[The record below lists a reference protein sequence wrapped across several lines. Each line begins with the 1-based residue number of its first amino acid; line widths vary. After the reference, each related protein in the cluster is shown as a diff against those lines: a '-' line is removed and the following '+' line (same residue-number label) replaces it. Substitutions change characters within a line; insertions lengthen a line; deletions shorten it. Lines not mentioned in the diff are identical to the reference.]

1 MRTGE
6 IVLVTIAAFMNGSEL
21 GGRLWRAA
29 FAFVLS
35 LGLSLPATAGAQTFN
50 RQAEWSDSFDATL
63 PEVRAVNSL
72 QPTLS
77 PEALGRMQLAIQRYR
92 VLQASGGWPVITPTS
107 RTALR
112 LGSRDKVVSALR
124 ERLAASGDLR
134 QVSGRTDVY
143 DSYVA
148 AAVRR
153 FQLRHGLTANGMLDQ
168 PTIDALNVP
177 VSVRLRQLE
186 MNLGRI
192 QEASSDLADRYVLVN
207 IPAAEIEAVE
217 NGRVRSRHTAVVGK
231 IDRPSPILTS
241 RVHELNFNPYWTV
254 PVSIIRRDLIPK
266 VKKDPSYLADQ
277 RIKIYRWGNT
287 EREYHYTEIDWNTDE
302 ATQYMFRQEPGELNS
317 LGTVKINF
325 HNQHQVYLHDT
336 PQKSLFG
343 DGARFHSSGCVRVQN
358 VRELITWLVRPN
370 GWDRSQVDAT
380 IRSGQRLDVK
390 LDRQTQIK
398 FAYITA
404 WVNADGVVH
413 FRDDIYG
420 RDGMNTAS
428 LQ

>member
-1 MRTGE
+1 M
-6 IVLVTIAAFMNGSEL
+6 AL
-21 GGRLWRAA
+21 GAGFLAP
-29 FAFVLS
+29 S
-35 LGLSLPATAGAQTFN
+35 LATAQNLQLN

-63 PEVRAVNSL
+63 PEVNAVNSL

-77 PEALGRMQLAIQRYR
+77 PEALGRMELAIQRYR
-92 VLQASGGWPVITPTS
+92 VLAASGGWPIITPTS

-112 LGSRDKVVSALR
+112 LGSRDKVVTVLR

-134 QVSGRTDVY
+134 QVGGRSDVF

-148 AAVRR
+148 AGLRR
-153 FQLRHGLTANGMLDQ
+153 FQLRHGLPANGMLDQ

-177 VSVRLRQLE
+177 VDVRLRQLE
-186 MNLGRI
+186 MNMGRI
-192 QEASSDLADRYVLVN
+192 SEASSDLADRYVLVN

-231 IDRPSPILTS
+231 VDRPSPTLTS
-241 RVHELNFNPYWTV
+241 RVHEINFNPHWTV

-266 VKKDPSYLADQ
+266 VNKDPSYLADQ
-277 RIKIYRWGNT
+277 KIRIYRWGNT
-287 EREYHYTEIDWNTDE
+287 EREYSYTEIDWTTDE
-302 ATQYMFRQEPGELNS
+302 ATQYMFRQDPGELNS

-358 VRELITWLVRPN
+358 VRELITWLLRPN
-370 GWDRSQVDAT
+370 GWDRGQVDAV
-380 IRSGQRLDVK
+380 IRSGQQLDVK
-390 LDRQTQIK
+390 VEQPTQIK

-413 FRDDIYG
+413 FRDDIYD
-420 RDGMNTAS
+420 RDGAGA
-428 LQ
+428 LALR

>member
-1 MRTGE
+1 MRRFSAALAAL
-6 IVLVTIAAFMNGSEL
+6 VLAPSLAL
-21 GGRLWRAA
+21 GQ
-29 FAFVLS
+29 
-35 LGLSLPATAGAQTFN
+35 TAFN
-50 RQAEWSDSFDATL
+50 RQAEWSDAFDATL

-72 QPTLS
+72 APTLA
-77 PEALGRMQLAIQRYR
+77 PETLGRMQLAIARYR
-92 VLQASGGWPVITPTS
+92 QLSAAGGWPLLRPTS

-112 LGSRDKVVSALR
+112 IGSRDRLVTTLR
-124 ERLAASGDLR
+124 ERLIASGDLR
-134 QVSGRTDVY
+134 QVGGRSNVY
-143 DSYVA
+143 DSYVQG
-148 AAVRR
+148 AVKR
-153 FQLRHGLTANGMLDQ
+153 FQLRHGLRSTGILDQ
-168 PTIDALNVP
+168 PTINAMNVP

-192 QEASSDLADRYVLVN
+192 SEKSGKLADRYVLVN

-217 NGRVRSRHTAVVGK
+217 AGRVRSRHTAVVGK
-231 IDRPSPILTS
+231 VDRPSPILTS
-241 RVHELNFNPYWTV
+241 QVHELNFNPYWTV

-266 VKKDPSYLADQ
+266 MQEDPSYLADNK
-277 RIKIYRWGNT
+277 IKIYRWGDT
-287 EREYHYTEIDWNTDE
+287 SREFDYREIDWTTDE
-302 ATQYMFRQEPGELNS
+302 ATKYMFRQEPGELNS

-325 HNQHQVYLHDT
+325 HNEHQVYLHDT

-370 GWDRSQVDAT
+370 GWDRGQVDAV

-390 LDRQTQIK
+390 LERPTQIM

-420 RDGMNTAS
+420 RDGMGS
-428 LQ
+428 LALR

>member
-1 MRTGE
+1 MALALGAG
-6 IVLVTIAAFMNGSEL
+6 LVAPSM
-21 GGRLWRAA
+21 
-29 FAFVLS
+29 
-35 LGLSLPATAGAQTFN
+35 AQAQNLQLN

-63 PEVRAVNSL
+63 PEVNAVNSL

-77 PEALGRMQLAIQRYR
+77 PEAMGRMELAIQRYR
-92 VLQASGGWPVITPTS
+92 VLAASGGWPIITPTS

-112 LGSRDKVVSALR
+112 LGSRDKVVTVLR
-124 ERLAASGDLR
+124 DRLAASGDLR
-134 QVSGRTDVY
+134 QVGGRSDVF

-148 AAVRR
+148 AGVRR
-153 FQLRHGLTANGMLDQ
+153 FQLRHGLPANGMLDQ

-177 VSVRLRQLE
+177 VDVRLRQLE
-186 MNLGRI
+186 MNMGRI
-192 QEASSDLADRYVLVN
+192 SEASGDLADRYVLVN

-231 IDRPSPILTS
+231 VDRPSPTLTS
-241 RVHELNFNPYWTV
+241 RVHEINFNPYWTV

-266 VKKDPSYLADQ
+266 VQKDPSYLADQ
-277 RIKIYRWGNT
+277 KIKIYRWGNT
-287 EREYHYTEIDWNTDE
+287 EREYNYTELDWTTDE

-358 VRELITWLVRPN
+358 VRELITWLMRPN
-370 GWDRSQVDAT
+370 GWDRGQVDAV
-380 IRSGQRLDVK
+380 IRSGQQLDVP
-390 LDRQTQIK
+390 LDVPTQIK

-413 FRDDIYG
+413 FRDDIYN
-420 RDGMNTAS
+420 RDGAGTLA
-428 LQ
+428 LR